1 MVSKETI
8 DKITPYAFSISDE
21 LLNIPLARP
30 WRRGVAMAI
39 DLLLIVMLAELPV
52 WALMAALCGIC
63 VVGIRQAR
71 RQKRGVERWLPWL
84 LVPALLVMSLVA
96 LDDITRKPAEEYIKA
111 SSTSEQVAK
120 GLEALSHLPAVM
132 ETREC
137 SDLACWQPHRPA
149 LAAFLQLADN
159 DQSATQSADDA
170 LQVKVAELLEESQ
183 LSSDDRQV
191 LTKQLLGDVRALQ
204 ADAAEAADA
213 TGKPRAPGD
222 VDVPGEDY
230 DPVAE
235 KTAKDEASE
244 PSYKPLRWMR
254 GFFEELGLG
263 FGWAA
268 FYFTSLTA
276 WLNGQTLGKK
286 LTRIQ
291 VVQLDNRRLSLW
303 DAFGRYGGYGAGMV
317 TGLMGFLQ
325 IYWDPN
331 RQAIQDKVSS
341 TVVIDRGLWLK
352 QQAAAKKASSA
363 PASEDRPSAP
373 LQRQ

>member
-8 DKITPYAFSISDE
+8 DKITPYAFSVSDE

-39 DLLLIVMLAELPV
+39 DLLLIVMLAELPL
-52 WALMAALCGIC
+52 WALMVALGGIC

-71 RQKRGVERWLPWL
+71 RQKRGIERWLPWL

-96 LDDITRKPAEEYIKA
+96 LDDITRKPAEDYIED
-111 SSTSEQVAK
+111 SSTSDKVAK
-120 GLEALSHLPAVM
+120 GLAALSHLPALM

-149 LAAFLQLADN
+149 LAAFVQLADN
-159 DQSATQSADDA
+159 DQASSTSGDEA
-170 LQVKVAELLEESQ
+170 LQAKVAELLEESQ
-183 LSSDDRQV
+183 LSIDDRQV
-191 LTKQLLGDVRALQ
+191 LTEQLLSDVRALQ
-204 ADAAEAADA
+204 AETADA
-213 TGKPRAPGD
+213 PEKPRAPGD
-222 VDVPGEDY
+222 VEVPDDDY

-235 KTAKDEASE
+235 RRGETPEE
-244 PSYKPLRWMR
+244 NYKPLRWMR

-268 FYFTSLTA
+268 FYFTTLTA

-286 LTRIQ
+286 LMRIQ

-352 QQAAAKKASSA
+352 QQAGRKKSAVA
-363 PASEDRPSAP
+363 PAGEDGPSMP

>member
-8 DKITPYAFSISDE
+8 DKITPYAFSVSDE

-39 DLLLIVMLAELPV
+39 DLLLIVMLAELPL
-52 WALMAALCGIC
+52 WALMVALGGIC

-96 LDDITRKPAEEYIKA
+96 LDDITRKPAEEYIKV

-149 LAAFLQLADN
+149 LAAFVQLADSEL
-159 DQSATQSADDA
+159 SATQSAEDA
-170 LQVKVAELLEESQ
+170 LQAKVAELLEESQ
-183 LSSDDRQV
+183 LSIDDRQV
-191 LTKQLLGDVRALQ
+191 LTEQLLGDVRALQ
-204 ADAAEAADA
+204 ADTAEAADA
-213 TGKPRAPGD
+213 PEKPRAPGD
-222 VDVPGEDY
+222 VEVPDDDY

-235 KTAKDEASE
+235 RQDGQSE
-244 PSYKPLRWMR
+244 ESYKPLRWMR

-268 FYFTSLTA
+268 FYFTTLTA

-286 LTRIQ
+286 LMRIQ

-352 QQAAAKKASSA
+352 QQAGLKESAVA
-363 PASEDRPSAP
+363 PAGEDGPSTP